1 MKQPSLEATGFKKYR
16 KKTRKEQF
24 LDEMEQIIPW
34 KELCEV
40 IEPYYP
46 KPQGA
51 GRKPIGLERML
62 RIHFLQH
69 WFELSDPGAEE
80 VLYDSRAMR
89 LFVGIDLGNEPV
101 PVPGDLLVKRQS
113 GVGTGRHNVFS
124 TRSRLA
130 EQVARHCHR

>member
-1 MKQPSLEATGFKKYR
+1 MKQQSLEATGFEKYR

-24 LDEMEQIIPW
+24 LDEMDQIIPC

-40 IEPYYP
+40 IDPYYP
-46 KPQGA
+46 RPQGA

-80 VLYDSRAMR
+80 ALYDSRAIRMISPVLPGR
-89 LFVGIDLGNEPV
+89 LRH
-101 PVPGDLLVKRQS
+101 KRMDALYFHS
-113 GVGTGRHNVFS
+113 LCASAAHDATDKLRD
-124 TRSRLA
+124 
-130 EQVARHCHR
+130 

>member
-1 MKQPSLEATGFKKYR
+1 MRQQSLEATGFEKYR

-34 KELCEV
+34 KELCGA

-80 VLYDSRAMR
+80 ALYDSRAMR
-89 LFVGIDLGNEPV
+89 LFVGI
-101 PVPGDLLVKRQS
+101 VKWS
-113 GVGTGRHNVFS
+113 NRHVHPS
-124 TRSRLA
+124 
-130 EQVARHCHR
+130 